1 MELVR
6 LPMLYRKSS
15 SGKILTWEVYV
26 QGASIIT
33 ESGMEGGKIKESVE
47 KLETGKNIGRAN
59 ETSAHQQAVN
69 EATSR
74 WQKKKD
80 KGYVENLDDALNG
93 VDLIEG
99 GYFPM
104 LAKVFEPGTI
114 LDEEIRYVQP
124 KLDGLR
130 AIHDNGRFF
139 SRSRKPFQD
148 MPHIREELASLG
160 LIDVPLDGEFY
171 HHDLKDNFEE
181 IVSAIKRGKTEH
193 PLLKEIEYH
202 VFDVNLPKAGFETR
216 HHFLMNRVPLA
227 GVKVKLVETKRI
239 MMADEVEIWFEHYM
253 RQGYEG
259 LMIRSSHGHYLSDSS
274 RRSDDLLKYKKFQD
288 AEFKVVDI
296 KEGRGRLKGHVGA
309 FVCKHGDETF
319 EAKLEGRL
327 DFLKQCFEN
336 HSLWRD
342 KWMTVK
348 FQSFT
353 SKKGVP
359 RFPIGVRLREL
370 E

>member
-15 SGKILTWEVYV
+15 SGKILTWEVHV
-26 QGASIIT
+26 HGASIIT

-47 KLETGKNIGRAN
+47 KLEAGKNIGRAN
-59 ETSAHQQAVN
+59 ETSPHMQAIA

-80 KGYVENLDDALNG
+80 RGYVESLEDAENG

-104 LAKVFEPGTI
+104 LAKVFEPENFTG
-114 LDEEIRYVQP
+114 EQPHYVQP

-130 AIHDNGRFF
+130 ATNDKGQFF
-139 SRSRKPFQD
+139 SRTRKPFQD
-148 MPHIREELASLG
+148 IAHIREELESLG

-202 VFDVNLPKAGFETR
+202 VFDVNMPNLSFESR
-216 HHFLMNRVPLA
+216 LQFLLNRVPFA
-227 GVKVKLVETKRI
+227 GVKVKLVETKSVLMPEEI
-239 MMADEVEIWFEHYM
+239 DIWFNHYM
-253 RQGYEG
+253 RLGYEG
-259 LMIRSSHGHYLSDSS
+259 LMIRSRHGLYLSDSS
-274 RRSDDLLKYKKFQD
+274 RRSDGLLKYKKMHD
-288 AEFKVVDI
+288 SEFKVIDI
-296 KEGRGRLKGHVGA
+296 KEGRGKLKGHVGA
-309 FVCKHGDETF
+309 FVCKHGDKTF
-319 EAKLEGRL
+319 EATLEGRQE
-327 DFLKQCFEN
+327 FLKQCFEN

-342 KWMTVK
+342 KWLTVK
-348 FQSFT
+348 FQGFT
-353 SKKGVP
+353 NKKGVP
-359 RFPIGVRLREL
+359 RFPIGVRLREI